1 MSAHPS
7 PLSAASPLSA
17 RRARPLKGRVRPPG
31 DKSISHRAFL
41 LGLLACG
48 ETKVE
53 GLLEGD
59 DVLRTGK
66 ACQALG
72 AVIERLGARRMAN
85 SRPRPRRALSPA
97 RNARFRQRRH
107 RLPADDGRRR
117 RPRNH
122 RDLRR
127 RRLAAQAADA
137 AHPRSAEADGRCRFC
152 PKPKA
157 GAVRSCSRAPA
168 IPRRSNIAPLSPRR
182 RSNRPSCSPA
192 STRRAQP
199 P

>member
-1 MSAHPS
+1 MSAHS
-7 PLSAASPLSA
+7 SHQSVASPLSA
-17 RRARPLKGRVRPPG
+17 KRARPLKGRLRPPG

-72 AVIERLGARRMAN
+72 AVTERLAPGAWRIRG
-85 SRPRPRRALSPA
+85 PGIGALSAAA
-97 RNARFRQRRH
+97 RNPRFRQRRH
-107 RLPADDGRRR
+107 RLPPDDGRRR
-117 RPRNH
+117 RSRNH
-122 RDLRR
+122 RDLDGDASLRKRPMRR
-127 RRLAAQAADA
+127 ILDPLRLMGAQVV
-137 AHPRSAEADGRCRFC
+137 SEAEGGRC
-152 PKPKA
+152 PIVLK
-157 GAVRSCSRAPA
+157 GPA
-168 IPRRSNIAPLSPRR
+168 IPRRSNIARRSPRP

-192 STRRAQP
+192 STRRARQS
-199 P
+199 